1 MSNTY
6 NEMQKLITTIQKQQQ
21 DEISDIAALN
31 QLLSKK
37 STSSASD
44 DNIDKSIHDLQI
56 KINKNSSTRMLNLN
70 KFMDIYEYIDGK
82 YNQENIDL
90 TSQLK
95 TSKTIEEELNL
106 AKENYKRLD
115 KENYNDI
122 RMIEI
127 NTYYEKR
134 YRAHTKVMKKLLM
147 LLVPLIVLAIL
158 AKKQLLPSSF
168 VKILMF
174 VITIIGGYFIITSI
188 IDLSWR
194 DNMNYDEY
202 DWNDNLP
209 SDNIVHSNLDNS
221 NSNSTSNLGICID
234 DTCCGEGTQYDSM
247 LGKCL
252 PLSDFPQ
259 RAGASTSD
267 AKSDSP
273 LIIHTNND
281 SKLEGFEGFSTMEGF
296 AKL

>member
-1 MSNTY
+1 MSNTH
-6 NEMQKLITTIQKQQQ
+6 NEMEKLIKKIQKEQQ
-21 DEISDIAALN
+21 DEKKDIAALN

-37 STSSASD
+37 STSSTTDA
-44 DNIDKSIHDLQI
+44 NIDKSIHDLQI
-56 KINKNSSTRMLNLN
+56 KINQNSSARMLDLN
-70 KFMDIYEYIDGK
+70 KFMEMYEHIDNK
-82 YNQENIDL
+82 YNQENKDL
-90 TSQLK
+90 SYQLK

-115 KENYNDI
+115 KDNYNDI

-134 YRAHTKVMKKLLM
+134 YRAHTKVMKKILM
-147 LLVPLIVLAIL
+147 MLVPLIVLAIL
-158 AKKQLLPSSF
+158 AKKELLPSSF

-174 VITIIGGYFIITSI
+174 IITIIGGYFILTSI

-194 DNMNYDEY
+194 DNMKYDEY
-202 DWNDNLP
+202 DWNDYLP
-209 SDNIVHSNLDNS
+209 TDNIVHSSLDNS
-221 NSNSTSNLGICID
+221 NPTTGSNLEICID
-234 DTCCGEGTQYDSM
+234 DTCCGEGTKYNSM

-267 AKSDSP
+267 TKNDSP
-273 LIIHTNND
+273 IIVHD

-296 AKL
+296 TKL